1 MALLMG
7 IFYKAER
14 KAFISH
20 IVRKSF
26 ADVGLWSW
34 NPDLILENCL
44 KFCPVDS
51 QQKEDETMRDLI
63 DAVNVHRQRQKEW
76 HDKIMSGLEEANVTD
91 VKNYDFE
98 FFREEEDSED
108 MVD

>member
-1 MALLMG
+1 MMG
-7 IFYKAER
+7 IFCKAER
-14 KAFISH
+14 KAFMPH

-26 ADVGLWSW
+26 ADVGLWPW
-34 NPDLILENCL
+34 NADLILENCL

-51 QQKEDETMRDLI
+51 QQEEDETMRDLI
-63 DAVNVHRQRQKEW
+63 DAVNVHRQRQEEW

-98 FFREEEDSED
+98 FFREKEDSED